1 MLRPSGIFS
10 ATQAFTACQ
19 HKKRK
24 IFWKRVRFRWFPG
37 LYQCEGK
44 SVSDDWRT
52 IGLGGTADQFLGEVI
67 DRYRKLMFR
76 VARGVTRNDDDAD
89 DAVQKVCVRF
99 VINGIPAGLR
109 ENPPAYLIGCI
120 KNEAKN
126 VHRARERRRIE
137 ENVDLGKFSAPAGGT
152 TEKAVLD
159 ALEEAKACLSSEELD
174 VVELYYTHGFAQ
186 ADIAEMKAME
196 ESTVAQKL
204 SRSRKK
210 IRKAME
216 GEGRIHL

>member
-1 MLRPSGIFS
+1 
-10 ATQAFTACQ
+10 
-19 HKKRK
+19 
-24 IFWKRVRFRWFPG
+24 
-37 LYQCEGK
+37 
-44 SVSDDWRT
+44 VSDDWRT
-52 IGLGGTADQFLGEVI
+52 IGPGGTADQFLGEVI

-76 VARGVTRNDDDAD
+76 AARVVMRNDHDAD
-89 DAVQKVCVRF
+89 DVVQKLCVRF

-109 ENPPAYLIGCI
+109 ENPPAYLIACI
-120 KNEAKN
+120 RNEAEN
-126 VHRARERRRIE
+126 VHRTRKRRRID
-137 ENVDLGKFSAPAGGT
+137 ENVDLSKLSLPAGGT
-152 TEKAVLD
+152 AQKGVLD

-196 ESTVAQKL
+196 EGTVAQKL

-216 GEGRIHL
+216 GEGRIHP

>member
-1 MLRPSGIFS
+1 
-10 ATQAFTACQ
+10 
-19 HKKRK
+19 
-24 IFWKRVRFRWFPG
+24 
-37 LYQCEGK
+37 
-44 SVSDDWRT
+44 VSDDST
-52 IGLGGTADQFLGEVI
+52 IREPGGTPEQFLGQVI

-76 VARGVTRNDDDAD
+76 VARGVARNEDDAD
-89 DAVQKVCVRF
+89 DVVQKVCVRF

-120 KNEAKN
+120 RNEAKN
-126 VHRARERRRIE
+126 VHRTRKRRRIE
-137 ENVDLGKFSAPAGGT
+137 EDVDLNELSLPSGGT
-152 TEKAVLD
+152 TEQVVGLVEKA
-159 ALEEAKACLSSEELD
+159 KSCLTPEELD
-174 VVELYYTHGFAQ
+174 FVELYYTHGLAQ

-216 GEGRIHL
+216 GEGRIHR